1 MTSGQW
7 TIGAATKCSVWRPRA
22 SVSPSFTT
30 IRRSSHCL
38 PKKFAIIANAL
49 AEETSVAAGKAS
61 MNAAMLAE
69 WSGSM
74 CWTTR

>member
-7 TIGAATKCSVWRPRA
+7 TIGAATKCRTCLPRA
-22 SVSPSFTT
+22 SVSPSLTT
-30 IRRSSHCL
+30 IRRSSHSL

-49 AEETSVAAGKAS
+49 ADETTVAAGKAS
-61 MNAAMLAE
+61 RNAAMFAE